1 MRHAGLVFGRMN
13 LPVGV
18 TVTDFERAMNEI
30 EPGIEGESL
39 QAGVILLVAASRAE
53 IGQDVDA
60 LAAFTGYDRD
70 LSRRFVTAWCAPDWA
85 RWHHGGER
93 EHRHRTTSTIDTW
106 CMVR

>member
-1 MRHAGLVFGRMN
+1 MFDQMN

-18 TVTDFERAMNEI
+18 TVTDFERAMSEI

-70 LSRRFVTAWCAPDWA
+70 LVQKVRDRLVRSRLGAMASRR
-85 RWHHGGER
+85 
-93 EHRHRTTSTIDTW
+93 
-106 CMVR
+106 

>member
-1 MRHAGLVFGRMN
+1 MFDQMN

-18 TVTDFERAMNEI
+18 TVTDFERAMSEI

-70 LSRRFVTAWCAPDWA
+70 LERPAIGMSLGVSLQGTGTGLDD
-85 RWHHGGER
+85 HGLVNGP
-93 EHRHRTTSTIDTW
+93 
-106 CMVR
+106 

>member
-1 MRHAGLVFGRMN
+1 MFDQMN

-18 TVTDFERAMNEI
+18 TVTDFERAMSEI

-39 QAGVILLVAASRAE
+39 QAGVILIVAASRAE

-70 LSRRFVTAWCAPDWA
+70 LERPGIGMSLGVSLQGTGTGLDD
-85 RWHHGGER
+85 HGLVNGP
-93 EHRHRTTSTIDTW
+93 
-106 CMVR
+106 